1 MSSPLYNVD
10 DAIVF
15 FILVS
20 LLILRM
26 LPFSTHCWY
35 RGTHICTESTKPPNL
50 LTLVKYTE
58 RISKST
64 VHWRPSAAMTV
75 YHPKMSRGTR
85 KKQQRAM
92 GNLHM
97 ATSLH
102 MRKVKKY
109 THIFWSRQALYMKVS
124 DRMKDW
130 KARRSVDDHKIVEV
144 NLFRVNLY
152 MIKPW

>member
-15 FILVS
+15 FILAS

-50 LTLVKYTE
+50 LTLVRYTE

-64 VHWRPSAAMTV
+64 IYCRPSAAMTV
-75 YHPKMSRGTR
+75 YHPKLPRGTR

-102 MRKVKKY
+102 MAFVRTEKWKIIY
-109 THIFWSRQALYMKVS
+109 QFS
-124 DRMKDW
+124 DRAKPFIWRWVIEW
-130 KARRSVDDHKIVEV
+130 KIEKPDEA
-144 NLFRVNLY
+144 L
-152 MIKPW
+152 MIIKLLKWTFSGWN